1 MYRTQSD
8 LNDRS
13 VLPSIIVPAFWFISC
28 PQSVD
33 ILSGNG
39 ENIRMT
45 VDSVLK
51 IYDCLFTFSIFI
63 ALMHNL
69 APICD
74 GDIKASTHVWA
85 SLWISIIA
93 GLHMVIVFL
102 VVHISGLYK
111 NVLPAGSTATYLFS
125 RFKVAYILSV
135 VLCANGIDFMKY
147 TVNGLINSGT
157 EISIVF
163 IFDEI
168 TAETV
173 ADNIDCLE

>member
-1 MYRTQSD
+1 MYKTQSD
-8 LNDRS
+8 LNDKS
-13 VLPSIIVPAFWFISC
+13 VYPSMIVPAFWFISW

-39 ENIRMT
+39 ENMRMT
-45 VDSVLK
+45 VDSVLN
-51 IYDCLFTFSIFI
+51 IYDCWFTFSFFI
-63 ALMHNL
+63 ASMHSL

-74 GDIKASTHVWA
+74 GDIRASTHVWA
-85 SLWISIIA
+85 SLWISNIA
-93 GLHMVIVFL
+93 GLHIVIVFL

-111 NVLPAGSTATYLFS
+111 NVLSAGSTATYLFS
-125 RFKVAYILSV
+125 RLKVAYILSV
-135 VLCANGIDFMKY
+135 VLCANGIDFIKY
-147 TVNGLINSGT
+147 TVKGFMNSGT

-173 ADNIDCLE
+173 ADKIDCLE